1 MSQFTFP
8 VYARIRE
15 NRQACGN
22 LLLKAGYQTEE
33 ERALYDSL
41 NKVYGL
47 LQEAETIIEK
57 L

>member
-1 MSQFTFP
+1 MSDFTFP

-22 LLLKAGYQTEE
+22 LLLKVGYQAEE
-33 ERALYDSL
+33 ERTLYDKL
-41 NKVYGL
+41 NKIYNL